1 MQRAPVLS
9 DIHWPLSPV
18 DRAGF
23 PRL

>member
-23 PRL
+23 PRR